1 MFSRETKL
9 SFPSTRKVFSVLKLA
24 AGQPG
29 IYLLR
34 RKCSVRRSVTNNKL
48 ENTPQTSTVFY
59 LAERNYFSAQ
69 SICNWHWLNKK
80 LQPLKALFIISCK
93 SADFAV
99 NYPHKGLWTINTAQ
113 GITQAWQPGPLWGED
128 WKGSPP
134 LETLGPFHCSL
145 PLQLWEALWFS
156 LSLYLGLADARGPAK
171 RRTLLQQH
179 LITHW
184 LNPVPSNFPVVLL
197 WMDSGDVNKKY
208 KIGFWKLV
216 G

>member
-24 AGQPG
+24 ASRPG
-29 IYLLR
+29 IYLPR

-48 ENTPQTSTVFY
+48 KNTPQTSTVFY

-93 SADFAV
+93 SVDLTV
-99 NYPHKGLWTINTAQ
+99 NYPDKGLWTINTAQ
-113 GITQAWQPGPLWGED
+113 GIAQAWQSGPRWREP

-134 LETLGPFHCSL
+134 LETLWPSHYTL
-145 PLQLWEALWFS
+145 PLQLWGTLQFS
-156 LSLYLGLADARGPAK
+156 LSLYLVLAEAGRSAK
-171 RRTLLQQH
+171 RWT
-179 LITHW
+179 
-184 LNPVPSNFPVVLL
+184 PCSSNIL
-197 WMDSGDVNKKY
+197 
-208 KIGFWKLV
+208 
-216 G
+216 